1 MTAIKQQVPYSQEVE
16 EALLCSLLLNPEDT
30 WRECRQ
36 VSASDFYLHKH
47 RWVWEACRQIIARGS
62 VVDFQTVCDELAS
75 VNHLEEIGGK
85 AYIVQLLGIEASS
98 MNGPSYAAIVKR
110 DASRRMLLEA
120 ASGIAKLAYA
130 EDKPIEEVFSESLKA
145 IKSVVQNGQS
155 LNDTLRP
162 AGEYFSQLYDL
173 LGDPGRLGRM
183 LLATG
188 LGPLDKL
195 LSGGLEPKTST
206 VIMARPGMGKSATLV
221 QISDI
226 ALSGKVVAVFSK
238 EMNGV
243 QWVRRMACRHSRVN
257 WNTYKRD
264 ECTDEEK
271 SRVCSKTLELSGRVD
286 GYLFVDECSNQTTEQ
301 LRTQCEKVAD
311 ETGQLD
317 LVIVDHLRLLSD
329 RNRNDN
335 EVKRLGNIS
344 WAFKQIAKELNTRV
358 MFASQISRAVEGRD
372 NKVPDLLDLRD
383 SGEIEENVDVAIA
396 LHRESYY
403 DPDTDQ
409 GNMAEF
415 WIRKD
420 REGVRNERAQMAFI
434 AEFQSFERL
443 ASEAV
448 NV

>member
-1 MTAIKQQVPYSQEVE
+1 M
-16 EALLCSLLLNPEDT
+16 
-30 WRECRQ
+30 
-36 VSASDFYLHKH
+36 
-47 RWVWEACRQIIARGS
+47 
-62 VVDFQTVCDELAS
+62 
-75 VNHLEEIGGK
+75 
-85 AYIVQLLGIEASS
+85 
-98 MNGPSYAAIVKR
+98 
-110 DASRRMLLEA
+110 
-120 ASGIAKLAYA
+120 
-130 EDKPIEEVFSESLKA
+130 
-145 IKSVVQNGQS
+145 
-155 LNDTLRP
+155 
-162 AGEYFSQLYDL
+162 
-173 LGDPGRLGRM
+173 
-183 LLATG
+183 
-188 LGPLDKL
+188 
-195 LSGGLEPKTST
+195 
-206 VIMARPGMGKSATLV
+206 
-221 QISDI
+221 
-226 ALSGKVVAVFSK
+226 
-238 EMNGV
+238 
-243 QWVRRMACRHSRVN
+243 
-257 WNTYKRD
+257 
-264 ECTDEEK
+264 
-271 SRVCSKTLELSGRVD
+271 D